1 MRLLLV
7 EDEKNLSKAI
17 LTVLKM
23 NDYQVDAVENGLEAI
38 NIMNEN
44 YYDGIISDVM
54 MPKMDGI
61 TFLENLR
68 DKGDYTPVLLLT
80 AKAEI
85 DDRVKGMDAGAND
98 YLPKPFAMKE
108 LLARIRMM
116 LRVSKH
122 NEYDKISFNNITL
135 SVESLELKGEYASV
149 ILNNREGQLLALFLH
164 NPGKCI
170 DLATCQNLIKTEN
183 NEELDIYISYINN
196 KLKAVQAKFV
206 VNKMKNCYRLEV

>member
-1 MRLLLV
+1 MKLLLV
-7 EDEKNLSKAI
+7 EDERNLSKAI
-17 LTVLKM
+17 VTILRM
-23 NDYQVDAVENGLEAI
+23 NEYEVDTVENGIEAI
-38 NIMNEN
+38 NIMKEN
-44 YYDGIISDVM
+44 YYDGIISDIM

-61 TFLENLR
+61 AFLENLR
-68 DKGDYTPVLLLT
+68 ENGDFTPVLLLT

-122 NEYDKISFNNITL
+122 NEYDKISFDNITL

-170 DLATCQNLIKTEN
+170 DFATCQNLIKAEN
-183 NEELDIYISYINN
+183 DEELDIYISYINN
-196 KLKAVQAKFV
+196 KLKAVQAKFI